1 MSQNN
6 IVLNTGQQA
15 IINTDLSKIFVGNNR
30 TETAD
35 YTNDSYDDVT
45 LLAGTLMGR
54 IAATNEIVPLTSGAI
69 DGSQFPVGV
78 LNQTRVVLSG
88 ETVNVAYCVSGDV
101 VESKVI
107 LQGSDTM
114 NTVISGRT
122 IKDRIGADT
131 VGIKLVGSRELT
143 DFDNS

>member
-1 MSQNN
+1 MSSNN

-30 TETAD
+30 TETAN
-35 YTNDSYDDVT
+35 YTNDTYDDVILT
-45 LLAGTLMGR
+45 AGTLMGR
-54 IAATNEIVPLTSGAI
+54 ISATNEITPLTSAAV

-78 LNQTRVVLSG
+78 LNQTRVVEAG
-88 ETVNVAYCVSGDV
+88 ETVTVAICVSGDV

-107 LQGSDTM
+107 LQGADVMT
-114 NTVISGRT
+114 TVISGRT

-131 VGIKLVGSRELT
+131 VGIKLVGSNELT
-143 DFDNS
+143 DYDNS

>member
-1 MSQNN
+1 MSQNT

-30 TETAD
+30 TETANF
-35 YTNDSYDDVT
+35 TNDTYDDIT
-45 LLAGTLMGR
+45 LQAGTLMGR
-54 IAATNEIVPLTSGAI
+54 IAATNEITPLTSGAS

-78 LNQTRVVLSG
+78 LNQTRVVEAG
-88 ETVNVAYCVSGDV
+88 DTVNVAICVSGDV

-131 VGIKLVGSRELT
+131 VGIKLVGSNELT